1 MFACVFVLALS
12 DKGRS
17 TRSCRMR
24 AHTACVHYKLLIL
37 SRHGDDNDG
46 DGDDVVNDV
55 ARMFAFPCAISF
67 GRGGGRPLYTR
78 TCMCVCVFHAKT
90 LTYTHTQTHTAHT
103 NSGTK

>member
-24 AHTACVHYKLLIL
+24 AHTACMHYKLLIL

-46 DGDDVVNDV
+46 DGDDDVVNDV

-67 GRGGGRPLYTR
+67 GRGGGGRYIHAHA
-78 TCMCVCVFHAKT
+78 CVCVFSMPRH
-90 LTYTHTQTHTAHT
+90 
-103 NSGTK
+103 